1 MDGGRSGGGGAGG
14 GGGGGEGWS
23 ARPKDLLKALH
34 LQAGAL
40 RSARAAALAQLS
52 ELQVDEHALLQLL
65 AREDG
70 EERVARARGG
80 GGEESPPPPPQGA
93 ASLPGVRRS
102 ARQRRQVDGPS

>member
-1 MDGGRSGGGGAGG
+1 MEGGGSAGG
-14 GGGGGEGWS
+14 AAGGGWS

-65 AREDG
+65 AREDEG
-70 EERVARARGG
+70 EGVAGARDE
-80 GGEESPPPPPQGA
+80 GGEEAPPPPPPGA
-93 ASLPGVRRS
+93 AALPGVRRS
-102 ARQRRQVDGPS
+102 ARWRRQVGGPG